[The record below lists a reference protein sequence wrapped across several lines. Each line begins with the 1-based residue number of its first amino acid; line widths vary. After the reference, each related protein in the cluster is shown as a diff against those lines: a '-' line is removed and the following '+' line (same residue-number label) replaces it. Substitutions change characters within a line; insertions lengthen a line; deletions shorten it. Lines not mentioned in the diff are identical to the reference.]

1 MLPLFCNESNT
12 SPGASPTY
20 VVVGHV
26 ARDIAPANAV
36 GASAFRDAA
45 APITMPG
52 GTALYAALTARRL
65 GVDTGVITSARAD
78 FDDALLEG
86 ARVHVVAAE
95 EDTIFENRYE
105 PGGRVQFL
113 HGRARPLGPGDI
125 PAAWRAAR
133 ILHLGSIADE
143 VDPAIAAL
151 FPRALR
157 AATPQGWARRWGEDH
172 RVHTL
177 PHARVAARLVDLDVV
192 ILSEED
198 VSAGFS
204 PGHETPDAVV
214 DLYRARIPIVV
225 LTRGARGA
233 TIYAGRGT
241 LHVPACPAR
250 EVDPTG
256 AGDVFAAAFLIRYAA
271 QKDLLG
277 AARFASATAA
287 LAVEGAGP
295 SAIPTAAQVEE
306 RLETCV

>member
-1 MLPLFCNESNT
+1 VNNT

>member
-1 MLPLFCNESNT
+1 
-12 SPGASPTY
+12 
-20 VVVGHV
+20 VVGHV
-26 ARDIAPANAV
+26 ARDIVPANV
-36 GASAFRDAA
+36 ASISASRDAA
-45 APITMPG
+45 APVTMPG

-65 GVDTGVITSARAD
+65 GVDTGVITSALAG
-78 FDDALLEG
+78 FDNALLEG

-95 EDTIFENRYE
+95 QDTIFENCYG
-105 PGGRVQFL
+105 PDGRVQFL
-113 HGRARPLGPGDI
+113 HGRARPLGPDDV
-125 PAAWRAAR
+125 PPAWRAAR
-133 ILHLGSIADE
+133 IVHLGPIADE
-143 VDPAIAAL
+143 VDPAIATL

-177 PHARVAARLVDLDVV
+177 PHERVAARLVDLDAV

-198 VSAGFS
+198 VAAGFS

-214 DLYRARIPIVV
+214 DLYRARTPIVV

-233 TIYAGRGT
+233 TIYAGKGT
-241 LHVPACPAR
+241 LHIPACPAR

-271 QKDLLG
+271 EKDLLG
-277 AARFASATAA
+277 AARFAAATAA

-295 SAIPTAAQVEE
+295 NAIPTASEVEE

>member
-1 MLPLFCNESNT
+1 V
-12 SPGASPTY
+12 A
-20 VVVGHV
+20 GHV
-26 ARDIAPANAV
+26 ARDIVPANAV
-36 GASAFRDAA
+36 DITAPCDAA
-45 APITMPG
+45 PPITMPG

-65 GVDTGVITSARAD
+65 GVDTGVITSAPAG

-86 ARVHVVAAE
+86 ARVHVVVAE
-95 EDTIFENRYE
+95 QDTIFENRYE

-113 HGRARPLGPGDI
+113 HGRARPLGSDDVPT
-125 PAAWRAAR
+125 AWRAAR
-133 ILHLGSIADE
+133 ILHLGPIADE

-157 AATPQGWARRWGEDH
+157 AATPQGWARRWDEDH

-214 DLYRARIPIVV
+214 GLYRARTPIVV

-233 TIYAGRGT
+233 TIYAGKGT

-271 QKDLLG
+271 EKDLLG
-277 AARFASATAA
+277 AARFAAATAA

-295 SAIPTAAQVEE
+295 SAIPTAAEVEE